1 MNGLLTV
8 WSNSSSRRLSA
19 DLRELIAAGL
29 GETSFLSKC
38 SPYSC
43 TETTHHNRATDHS
56 LANKTV
62 VQLRPKSTIGSS
74 FFLLEYIWDF
84 CRRVW
89 SITWNF
95 FPFRV
100 SVWVNVIVC
109 VHLCLILVWFCYIND
124 FAGADTG
131 TSLLY
136 CNTVR
141 LEGYVHGSYWL
152 TCVHCSHYKC
162 IVTQNA

>member
-74 FFLLEYIWDF
+74 FFY
-84 CRRVW
+84 W
-89 SITWNF
+89 SISGTFVGGYDPSPEIF
-95 FPFRV
+95 FRFAFLCELMLLFV
-100 SVWVNVIVC
+100 SI
-109 VHLCLILVWFCYIND
+109 Y
-124 FAGADTG
+124 A
-131 TSLLY
+131 
-136 CNTVR
+136 
-141 LEGYVHGSYWL
+141 
-152 TCVHCSHYKC
+152 
-162 IVTQNA
+162 